1 MAGVLQAPALLKPLP
16 MKTIFLAAALAA
28 LICQSSLFAQTGTIN
43 ADTVDELSISGSI
56 DTYFHKS
63 FNRQQHGP
71 ATSFAN
77 LQGFSLGMINLIATY
92 SSPRSGFVADLVVGP
107 RGSDAIFRAAYQNAK
122 GNGSSQL
129 INQMFAY
136 YQLTKKIR
144 VNVGQFNTF
153 LGYET
158 ITPAKN
164 VHYST
169 SYLFTYGPF
178 NHTGISS
185 EIDLSNGWNV
195 KLAVMNPTDYT
206 EFNPFDSY
214 TFGGQLGYVCTCGS
228 LYLNATYGDADGKL
242 EATDSVGTR
251 SEGSAL
257 QLDFTGSWN
266 LTEKFTIGLGTSL
279 RSTEAGQVKTISGSE
294 YSETTSHAYYGAAL
308 YNQYAVSERLKL
320 ALRTEYFFESRGGVG
335 AIGKYDKDGNA
346 WIYEITLS
354 ANIVSHG
361 FRFIPEVRIDG
372 ASSKIYSSAS
382 DGRATNSLASIN
394 LAVVY
399 TLPRISRAISRDT
412 F

>member
-1 MAGVLQAPALLKPLP
+1 
-16 MKTIFLAAALAA
+16 MKTIFLAAALTA
-28 LICQSSLFAQTGTIN
+28 LICESAFAQTQILKT
-43 ADTVDELSISGSI
+43 DTLDELSISGSI

-63 FNRQQHGP
+63 FNRQQDGP

-77 LQGFSLGMINLIATY
+77 LQGFSLGMINLIASYT
-92 SSPRSGFVADLVVGP
+92 SSRSGFVADLVVGP
-107 RGSDAIFRAAYQNAK
+107 RGSDAVFRATYQNAQ
-122 GNGSSQL
+122 GNGSSHL

-136 YQLTKKIR
+136 YQISNKIR
-144 VNVGQFNTF
+144 LSIGQFNTF

-178 NHTGISS
+178 NHTGIWS
-185 EIDLSNGWNV
+185 EIDLSNGWNA

-228 LYLNATYGDADGKL
+228 FYLNATYGDADGKL
-242 EATDSVGTR
+242 EAADSVGTR
-251 SEGSAL
+251 SEGNTL

-266 LTEKFTIGLGTSL
+266 LTEKYTIGLGTSL
-279 RSTEAGQVKTISGSE
+279 RTAEAGQVKTISGTE
-294 YSETTSHAYYGAAL
+294 HSETTSHGYYGAAL
-308 YNQYAVSERLKL
+308 YNQYAVREGLKL
-320 ALRTEYFFESRGGVG
+320 ALRAEYFSESRGGVG
-335 AIGKYDKDGNA
+335 AIGQYDKDENA
-346 WIYEITLS
+346 WIYEITFS
-354 ANIVSHG
+354 ANIVSNG
-361 FRFIPEVRIDG
+361 FKFIPEIRIDG
-372 ASSKIYSSAS
+372 ASSKIYSRAS
-382 DGRATNSLASIN
+382 DGSATNSLASIN

-399 TLPRISRAISRDT
+399 TLPRISRTFSRNT